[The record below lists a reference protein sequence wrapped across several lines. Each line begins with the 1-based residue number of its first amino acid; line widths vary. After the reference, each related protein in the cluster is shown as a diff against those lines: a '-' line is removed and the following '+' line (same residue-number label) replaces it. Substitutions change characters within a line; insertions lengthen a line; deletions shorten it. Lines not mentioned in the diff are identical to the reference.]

1 VLASL
6 KALHNV
12 HHLNDVT
19 ANKLRACALD
29 DSLPTRVRAAV
40 LDVFQSDACQVSSL
54 ILTFFFFTIRELLES
69 LLLIFFKNRNCNGTR
84 DSFKVFKSQQFLIL
98 FSFLF

>member
-12 HHLNDVT
+12 HHLNDDT

-29 DSLPTRVRAAV
+29 DSLPTRVRVAA
-40 LDVFQSDACQVSSL
+40 LDVFQSDACRVSSV
-54 ILTFFFFTIRELLES
+54 ILTFSSFIIKKLLQQLGS
-69 LLLIFFKNRNCNGTR
+69 DNFFK
-84 DSFKVFKSQQFLIL
+84 I
-98 FSFLF
+98 